1 MSEEKKEIGSCI
13 LTRKDNYAIIAFNR
27 PEKLNALSPD
37 LFLSLQK
44 AFFEVENDDS
54 VRALIFTGV
63 GDNFSAGGDVEE
75 DIKPLKDKS
84 AIEFKKYFDPLCEMY
99 EKIYNVEKPT
109 IAAINGFALG
119 AGMELALMCDIRI
132 AADTMQ
138 MGEFFVRMGL
148 VPEAGMCVLPK
159 LVGMGKAKLMCY
171 TGELVDAQEALRIG
185 LVEQVVPQ
193 SELMP
198 TAEKLASR
206 LGKGPA
212 SIKIMKRAINEFSTV
227 PLELTMNSSILYQF
241 AASRTSDHAEAVKAF
256 LEKRK
261 PEYTGK

>member
-1 MSEEKKEIGSCI
+1 MSEEKKEIDSCV

-27 PEKLNALSPD
+27 PDKLNALSPD
-37 LFLSLQK
+37 LFLSMQK
-44 AFFEVENDDS
+44 AFFEVERDES
-54 VRALIFTGV
+54 VRALIFTGM

-75 DIKPLKDKS
+75 DIRPLRGKS
-84 AIEFKKYFDPLCEMY
+84 AIEFKEYFEPLCEMY
-99 EKIYNVEKPT
+99 ARIYNLEKPT
-109 IAAINGFALG
+109 IAAVNGFALG

-171 TGELVDAQEALRIG
+171 TGELINAQEALRIG
-185 LVEQVVPQ
+185 LVEQIVPAA
-193 SELMP
+193 ELMAA
-198 TAEKLASR
+198 AEKLARR
-206 LGKGPA
+206 LAKGPA
-212 SIKIMKRAINEFSTV
+212 SIKIMKRAINEFSTL
-227 PLELTMNSSILYQF
+227 PLEATINASVLYQF
-241 AASRTSDHAEAVKAF
+241 AASRTADHVEAVSAF

-261 PEYTGK
+261 PAFKGN

>member
-13 LTRKDNYAIIAFNR
+13 LTRKDNYAIIGFNR

-37 LFLSLQK
+37 LFLSMQQ

-63 GDNFSAGGDVEE
+63 GDNFSAGGDVEQ
-75 DIKPLKDKS
+75 DIKPLKDMS
-84 AIEFKKYFDPLCEMY
+84 AIEFKDYFNPLCEMY
-99 EKIYNVEKPT
+99 ARVYNVEKPT

-119 AGMELALMCDIRI
+119 AGMEFALMCDIRI

-138 MGEFFVRMGL
+138 IGEFFVKMGL

-171 TGELVDAQEALRIG
+171 TGELINAQEALRIG

-198 TAEKLASR
+198 AAEKLASR
-206 LGKGPA
+206 LAKGPA
-212 SIKIMKRAINEFSTV
+212 SIKIMKRAIHEFSNL
-227 PLELTMNSSILYQF
+227 PLEATMNSSVLCQF

-261 PEYTGK
+261 PIYTGK

>member
-1 MSEEKKEIGSCI
+1 MTEEKKVIGNCI
-13 LTRKDNYAIIAFNR
+13 LTRKDHYAIIAFNR

-37 LFLSLQK
+37 LFLSLQE
-44 AFFEVENDDS
+44 AFFEIENDES
-54 VRALIFTGV
+54 VRALIFTGM

-84 AIEFKKYFDPLCEMY
+84 AIEFKEYFNPLCEMY
-99 EKIYNVEKPT
+99 MRVYNVEKPT

-159 LVGMGKAKLMCY
+159 LVGMGKAKMMCY
-171 TGELVDAQEALRIG
+171 TGELVGAQEALRIG
-185 LVEQVVPQ
+185 LAEQVVPKD
-193 SELMP
+193 ELMP
-198 TAEKLASR
+198 AAEKLAAR
-206 LGKGPA
+206 LAKGPA
-212 SIKIMKRAINEFSTV
+212 SIKIMKRAINELGSL
-227 PLELTMNSSILYQF
+227 PLEQTLNASVLYQF

-261 PEYTGK
+261 PRYTGK